1 MQSNT
6 DKTSGR
12 SALDIAYVLACE
24 ARRLM
29 FLPLIAA
36 VLVVALSFLVAPTY
50 TASVTLMP
58 PSQPQSG
65 AAALLG
71 QLGGLAA
78 GAGAAISGI
87 KNPMDQWLGLLKSR
101 TIADAMVDQFK
112 LMERYGVDYRFQAR
126 DKLYENTTITA
137 GKDGLILITVDD
149 ESPEVS
155 AAMANA
161 YADQIQKMSDTIAVT
176 EPAQRRVFFERE
188 MSEAKKKLDTA
199 QKTLQESGVNVNAL
213 KVQPD
218 AVMDL
223 VARLKAEIS
232 AQQVRI
238 SVMRQS
244 LADTSPDLRQA
255 RVELSSLQEQLAA
268 ASKRDPSDH
277 DGSGYVEKYRDFK
290 YYETL
295 YELLAK
301 QYEIARVDE
310 AQNGIFQVVDK
321 AQVPEK
327 KSRPK
332 RALLGIGVWLF
343 SLLALSI
350 WILLRDSVGRLKS
363 DPESSK
369 KIDRIL
375 HPFRSES

>member
-1 MQSNT
+1 
-6 DKTSGR
+6 
-12 SALDIAYVLACE
+12 
-24 ARRLM
+24 
-29 FLPLIAA
+29 
-36 VLVVALSFLVAPTY
+36 
-50 TASVTLMP
+50 
-58 PSQPQSG
+58 
-65 AAALLG
+65 
-71 QLGGLAA
+71 
-78 GAGAAISGI
+78 
-87 KNPMDQWLGLLKSR
+87 MDQWLGFLKSR

-268 ASKRDPSDH
+268 ASKRDSSDH